1 MFNIRKFF
9 EEIMFK
15 LRQNKKKRKLTE
27 YKNIETE
34 AVSRFDITEIKNER
48 FLKIK
53 SQNDFVLIPIE
64 QLKDMSSTLNY
75 LRECFIKKHL
85 K

>member
-1 MFNIRKFF
+1 MVNIREFF
-9 EEIMFK
+9 EIIIFK
-15 LRQNKKKRKLTE
+15 LHKTKEKRKLTE
-27 YKNIETE
+27 YKNIENE
-34 AVSRFDITEIKNER
+34 AVNRFDITEIKNER

-53 SQNDFVLIPIE
+53 NQNDFVLIPIE
-64 QLKDMSSTLNY
+64 QLKDISSTLNY

>member
-34 AVSRFDITEIKNER
+34 AISRFDITEIKNER

-53 SQNDFVLIPIE
+53 NQNDFVLIPIE

>member
-1 MFNIRKFF
+1 MFNIREFF
-9 EEIMFK
+9 EKIIFK
-15 LRQNKKKRKLTE
+15 LRKTKEKHKLIE
-27 YKNIETE
+27 YKNIENE
-34 AVSRFDITEIKNER
+34 AVSRFDITEIKNEK

-53 SQNDFVLIPIE
+53 NQNDFVLIPIE
-64 QLKDMSSTLNY
+64 QLKDISSTLNY